1 MKSKIL
7 GNCFDHSEDKPDGRN
22 IGLFCWADLSAK
34 TVLSSRMEVKRSH
47 RNIPHSFRHCEAQR
61 REQQRIQMTTDFTS
75 LNLRDEVMQAVTE
88 LGYNEPTPIQ
98 TAMIPLMLSGVD
110 VIGQAQTGTG
120 KTAAFTL
127 PILHNFQQQ
136 RHVQALVLAPTRELA
151 LQVSKTVTEYGRHLD
166 VRVLAVYGGQP
177 YGPQI
182 SKLNRGI
189 DIVVGTPGRLLD
201 LIDRNAL
208 NIKHIKTLVLD
219 EADEMLNMGFME
231 DVEKILA
238 ETPVERQTALFS
250 ATMPPRIRSLA
261 NRFMRDP
268 QSVTIKRDSLNTL
281 AIEQRYYL
289 VHESDKTN
297 ALTRLFEIEPI
308 KSALIFARTRAETA
322 TLANELVVRGIPAE
336 AIHGD
341 LDQNA
346 RERVLGRF
354 RANQLKV
361 LVATDVAARGL
372 DIDDISH
379 VFNYHLPDDA
389 EVYIHRIG
397 RTGRAGKTGVAITLL
412 SPKEKRRMREVEF
425 LTKQQVMKAELPTV
439 SEIHRHRE
447 NEVVETMKIWL
458 GRGRYKREL
467 EMVQEL
473 IEAGHDPLNI
483 AAAALKIAR
492 ADEKQRPI
500 AEVGEVRSDYRSEK
514 QLKPK
519 NGRPLK
525 GMHREKFGRSE
536 RSVKNL
542 SNKRR
547 GASSHEEGMIRLK
560 INKGKMHN
568 IRPNDVVGQI
578 AFHANIPGY
587 TIGKI
592 RIEDNFSFVD
602 IPEDV
607 AEQVVKQSG
616 NYKIGKEKFSVVMT
630 K

>member
-1 MKSKIL
+1 
-7 GNCFDHSEDKPDGRN
+7 
-22 IGLFCWADLSAK
+22 
-34 TVLSSRMEVKRSH
+34 
-47 RNIPHSFRHCEAQR
+47 
-61 REQQRIQMTTDFTS
+61 MTTDFTS
-75 LNLRDEVMQAVTE
+75 LNLRDEVMQAITE
-88 LGYNEPTPIQ
+88 LGYTQPTPIQ
-98 TAMIPLMLSGVD
+98 AQMIPIMLSGVD

-127 PILHNFQQQ
+127 PILHNFEQQ
-136 RHVQALVLAPTRELA
+136 RYVQALVLAPTRELA
-151 LQVSKTVTEYGRHLD
+151 LQVSKSVTEYGKHLG

-182 SKLNRGI
+182 SKLNRGV
-189 DIVVGTPGRLLD
+189 DVVVGTPGRLID
-201 LIDRNAL
+201 LLKRNAL

-231 DVEKILA
+231 DVETILA
-238 ETPVERQTALFS
+238 ETPEERQTALFS
-250 ATMPPRIRSLA
+250 ATMPGRIRSLA

-268 QSVTIKRDSLNTL
+268 QSVSIKRDNSNAL

-289 VHESDKTN
+289 VHDRDKTN

-322 TLANELVVRGIPAE
+322 SLANELVVRGIPAE

-354 RANQLKV
+354 RSNQLKV
-361 LVATDVAARGL
+361 LVGTDVAARGL

-389 EVYIHRIG
+389 EVYVHRIG

-412 SPKEKRRMREVEF
+412 SPKEKRRLREVES
-425 LTKQQVMKAELPTV
+425 LTKQTVTKADLPTV
-439 SEIHRHRE
+439 AEIHRHRE
-447 NEVVETMKIWL
+447 NQVVETMKIWL

-483 AAAALKIAR
+483 AAAAIKIAR

-500 AEVGEVRSDYRSEK
+500 DEVADVRADHRSEK
-514 QLKPK
+514 QFKPK
-519 NGRPLK
+519 NGR
-525 GMHREKFGRSE
+525 REKFGNSDRPI
-536 RSVKNL
+536 KNL

-547 GASSHEEGMIRLK
+547 GSSSHEDGMVRLK
-560 INKGKMHN
+560 INKGKTHN

-587 TIGKI
+587 TIGRI
-592 RIEDNFSFVD
+592 RIEDKYSYVD

-607 AEQVVKQSG
+607 VEQVVKQSG
-616 NYKIGKEKFSVVMT
+616 NYKIGKDKFSVV
-630 K
+630 KAK

>member
-1 MKSKIL
+1 
-7 GNCFDHSEDKPDGRN
+7 
-22 IGLFCWADLSAK
+22 
-34 TVLSSRMEVKRSH
+34 
-47 RNIPHSFRHCEAQR
+47 
-61 REQQRIQMTTDFTS
+61 MTTDFSS
-75 LNLRDEVMQAVTE
+75 LNLREELVRAITG
-88 LGYNEPTPIQ
+88 LGYAEPTPIQ
-98 TAMIPLMLSGVD
+98 STIIPIMLTGAD

-120 KTAAFTL
+120 KTAAFAL
-127 PILHNFQQQ
+127 PILQNFTPQ
-136 RHVQALVLAPTRELA
+136 RYVQALVLAPTRELA
-151 LQVSKTVTEYGRHLD
+151 LQVADSMTEYGKHLD

-182 SKLNRGI
+182 SRLNRGV
-189 DIVVGTPGRLLD
+189 DVVVGTPGRLLD
-201 LIDRNAL
+201 LIERNAL
-208 NIKHIKTLVLD
+208 NIKHVRILVLD

-238 ETPVERQTALFS
+238 ETPAERQTALFS

-261 NRFMRDP
+261 NRFMREP
-268 QSVTIKRDSLNTL
+268 QHVNIKRDTLTL
-281 AIEQRYYL
+281 ASTEQRYYL
-289 VHESDKTN
+289 VHETDKTN
-297 ALTRLFEIEPI
+297 ALTRLFEVEPI

-372 DIDDISH
+372 DIEDISH

-389 EVYIHRIG
+389 EVYVHRIG

-412 SPKEKRRMREVEF
+412 SPREKRRLREVEA
-425 LTKQQVMKAELPTV
+425 LTKQPIKKMELPTV
-439 SEIHRHRE
+439 SDIHRYRE
-447 NEVVETMKIWL
+447 SQVVENLKIWL

-467 EMVQEL
+467 EMVQTLVE
-473 IEAGHDPLNI
+473 EGHDPLNV

-500 AEVGEVRSDYRSEK
+500 AEVGEVKDDRKRPERE
-514 QLKPK
+514 PAR
-519 NGRPLK
+519 GRK
-525 GMHREKFGRSE
+525 REPFGRRDGGGS
-536 RSVKNL
+536 RP
-542 SNKRR
+542 R
-547 GASSHEEGMIRLK
+547 GDGSHEEGMVRLK
-560 INKGKMHN
+560 LNKGKTQG
-568 IRPNDVVGQI
+568 IRPSDIVGTI

-592 RIEDNFSFVD
+592 RIEDRHTFVD
-602 IPEDV
+602 IPEDLV
-607 AEQVVKQSG
+607 EQVLKHNG
-616 NYKIGKEKFSVVMT
+616 NYRIGKEKFSLAKT

>member
-1 MKSKIL
+1 
-7 GNCFDHSEDKPDGRN
+7 
-22 IGLFCWADLSAK
+22 
-34 TVLSSRMEVKRSH
+34 
-47 RNIPHSFRHCEAQR
+47 
-61 REQQRIQMTTDFTS
+61 MTTEFTS
-75 LNLRDEVMQAVTE
+75 LNLRDELMQAITE
-88 LGYNEPTPIQ
+88 LGYSTPTPIQ
-98 TAMIPLMLSGVD
+98 TALIPIMLSGAD

-120 KTAAFTL
+120 KTAAFAL
-127 PILHNFQQQ
+127 PILQDFQPQ
-136 RHVQALVLAPTRELA
+136 RHVQCLVLAPTRELA
-151 LQVSKTVTEYGRHLD
+151 LQVADSMTEYGRHLN

-182 SKLNRGI
+182 SRLNRGV
-189 DIVVGTPGRLLD
+189 DVVVGTPGRLLD
-201 LIDRNAL
+201 LIERNAL

-219 EADEMLNMGFME
+219 EADEMLNMGFIE
-231 DVEKILA
+231 DIETIIA
-238 ETPVERQTALFS
+238 ETPAERQTALFS
-250 ATMPPRIRSLA
+250 ATLPPRIRSLA
-261 NRFMRDP
+261 SRFMRDP
-268 QSVTIKRDSLNTL
+268 QSVTIKRDNTNAL

-289 VHESDKTN
+289 VHEADKTN

-322 TLANELVVRGIPAE
+322 SLANELVVRGIPAE

-354 RANQLKV
+354 RTNQLKV

-412 SPKEKRRMREVEF
+412 SPKERRRMREVEA
-425 LTKQQVMKAELPTV
+425 LTKQQVTKMEIPTIG
-439 SEIHRHRE
+439 EIHRHRE
-447 NEVVETMKIWL
+447 DRVVETMKVWL

-483 AAAALKIAR
+483 AAAAIKIAR

-500 AEVGEVRSDYRSEK
+500 AEIGEVKTDYRSGEK
-514 QLKPK
+514 QYKPK
-519 NGRPLK
+519 NAR
-525 GMHREKFGRSE
+525 RESFGRRDIPIKSI
-536 RSVKNL
+536 S
-542 SNKRR
+542 SKRR
-547 GASSHEEGMIRLK
+547 GDTSHEEGMVRLK
-560 INKGKMHN
+560 INKGKSN
-568 IRPNDVVGQI
+568 GIRPNDIVGTI

-587 TIGKI
+587 SIGKI
-592 RIEDNFSFVD
+592 RIEDKVTFVD
-602 IPEDV
+602 VPEDLI
-607 AEQVVKQSG
+607 EQVMTQNG
-616 NYKIGKEKFSVVMT
+616 NYRIGKDKFSLA
-630 K
+630 KAK

>member
-1 MKSKIL
+1 
-7 GNCFDHSEDKPDGRN
+7 
-22 IGLFCWADLSAK
+22 
-34 TVLSSRMEVKRSH
+34 
-47 RNIPHSFRHCEAQR
+47 
-61 REQQRIQMTTDFTS
+61 MTTDFTS
-75 LNLRDEVMQAVTE
+75 LNLRAELVQAITE
-88 LGYNEPTPIQ
+88 LGYSEPTPIQ
-98 TAMIPLMLSGVD
+98 SSMIPLMLTGAD
-110 VIGQAQTGTG
+110 TIGQAQTGTG
-120 KTAAFTL
+120 KTAAFAL
-127 PILHNFQQQ
+127 PILHNFHPQ
-136 RHVQALVLAPTRELA
+136 RYVQCLILAPTRELA
-151 LQVSKTVTEYGRHLD
+151 LQVSDSITEYGKHLD

-182 SKLNRGI
+182 SKLNRGV

-201 LIDRNAL
+201 LIERNAL
-208 NIKHIKTLVLD
+208 NIKHVRTVVLD
-219 EADEMLNMGFME
+219 EADEMLNMGFIE
-231 DVEKILA
+231 DVEKILG
-238 ETPVERQTALFS
+238 ETPPERQTALFS

-268 QSVTIKRDSLNTL
+268 QHVNIKRDTLTL
-281 AIEQRYYL
+281 ASTEQRYYL
-289 VHESDKTN
+289 VHENEKTN
-297 ALTRLFEIEPI
+297 ALTRLFEVEPI

-372 DIDDISH
+372 DIEDISH

-397 RTGRAGKTGVAITLL
+397 RTGRAGKTGIAITLL
-412 SPKEKRRMREVEF
+412 SPKEKRRLREVEA
-425 LTKQQVMKAELPTV
+425 LTKQLITKMEIPTPADIV
-439 SEIHRHRE
+439 RHRE
-447 NEVVETMKIWL
+447 SQVIENMKIWL

-467 EMVQEL
+467 EMVNEL

-500 AEVGEVRSDYRSEK
+500 AEITEVKDERRKTEK
-514 QLKPK
+514 DLRERGGKREAF
-519 NGRPLK
+519 GRRDESGRGSKQRLK
-525 GMHREKFGRSE
+525 GD
-536 RSVKNL
+536 
-542 SNKRR
+542 
-547 GASSHEEGMIRLK
+547 ASHEAGMVRMKL
-560 INKGKMHN
+560 NKGKMHGV
-568 IRPNDVVGQI
+568 RPSDIVGTI

-592 RIEDNFSFVD
+592 RIEDKVTFVD
-602 IPEDV
+602 IPEDAV
-607 AEQVVKQSG
+607 EQVMKQNG
-616 NYKIGKEKFSVVMT
+616 NYRLGKEKFALT
-630 K
+630 KAK

>member
-1 MKSKIL
+1 
-7 GNCFDHSEDKPDGRN
+7 
-22 IGLFCWADLSAK
+22 
-34 TVLSSRMEVKRSH
+34 
-47 RNIPHSFRHCEAQR
+47 
-61 REQQRIQMTTDFTS
+61 MTTEFNS
-75 LNLRDEVMQAVTE
+75 LNLREEIMQAITE
-88 LGYNEPTPIQ
+88 LGYSTPTPIQ
-98 TAMIPLMLSGVD
+98 EALIPIMLSGAD

-120 KTAAFTL
+120 KTAAFAL
-127 PILHNFQQQ
+127 PILQNFTPE
-136 RHVQALVLAPTRELA
+136 RHVQALILAPTRELA
-151 LQVSKTVTEYGRHLD
+151 LQVADSMTEYGKHMN

-182 SKLNRGI
+182 SRLNRGV

-201 LIDRNAL
+201 LIERKSL
-208 NIKHIKTLVLD
+208 NLKHIRTLVLD

-238 ETPVERQTALFS
+238 ETPAERQTALFS
-250 ATMPPRIRSLA
+250 ATLPKRIRDLA

-268 QSVTIKRDSLNTL
+268 QPVTIKRETLTL
-281 AIEQRYYL
+281 ASTEQRYYL
-289 VHESDKTN
+289 VHENEKTN
-297 ALTRLFEIEPI
+297 ALTRLFEVEPI

-372 DIDDISH
+372 DIEDISH

-397 RTGRAGKTGVAITLL
+397 RTGRAGKTGIAITLV
-412 SPKEKRRMREVEF
+412 SPREKRRLREVEA
-425 LTKQQVMKAELPTV
+425 LTKQPIKKMELPTASDIV
-439 SEIHRHRE
+439 KHRE
-447 NEVVETMKIWL
+447 GQVVETLKIWL

-473 IEAGHDPLNI
+473 IDAGHDPLNI
-483 AAAALKIAR
+483 AAAAIKVAR

-500 AEVGEVRSDYRSEK
+500 AEISEVKDERK
-514 QLKPK
+514 
-519 NGRPLK
+519 RPERK
-525 GMHREKFGRSE
+525 FERGDHREAPGRSE
-536 RSVKNL
+536 RSEKGG
-542 SNKRR
+542 SSRR
-547 GASSHEEGMIRLK
+547 PARGGGDTSHEEGMVRLK
-560 INKGKMHN
+560 LNKGKAQG
-568 IRPNDVVGQI
+568 IRPNDIVGTI

-587 TIGKI
+587 VIGKI
-592 RIEDNFSFVD
+592 RIEDKFAFVD

-607 AEQVVKQSG
+607 VEQVLKQNG
-616 NYKIGKEKFSVVMT
+616 NYRIGKEKFSLA
-630 K
+630 KA

>member
-1 MKSKIL
+1 
-7 GNCFDHSEDKPDGRN
+7 
-22 IGLFCWADLSAK
+22 
-34 TVLSSRMEVKRSH
+34 
-47 RNIPHSFRHCEAQR
+47 
-61 REQQRIQMTTDFTS
+61 MTTEFTS
-75 LNLRDEVMQAVTE
+75 LNLRDEVMQAITE
-88 LGYNEPTPIQ
+88 LGYSTPTPIQ
-98 TAMIPLMLSGVD
+98 AGMIPLMLTGAD

-120 KTAAFTL
+120 KTAAFAL
-127 PILHNFQQQ
+127 PILHNFQPQ

-151 LQVSKTVTEYGRHLD
+151 LQVANSMTEYGKHLD

-182 SKLNRGI
+182 GKLNRGI

-201 LIDRNAL
+201 LIERNAL
-208 NIKHIKTLVLD
+208 NIKHIHTLVLD
-219 EADEMLNMGFME
+219 EADEMLNMGFIE
-231 DVEKILA
+231 DIEKILA
-238 ETPVERQTALFS
+238 ETPAERQTALFS

-268 QSVTIKRDSLNTL
+268 QSVTIKRDTTNAL

-289 VHESDKTN
+289 VHEGDKTN

-412 SPKEKRRMREVEF
+412 SPKEKRRLREVEA
-425 LTKQQVMKAELPTV
+425 LTKQTV
-439 SEIHRHRE
+439 TKVEIPSASEIVKHRE
-447 NEVVETMKIWL
+447 NKVVENLKIWL

-473 IEAGHDPLNI
+473 VDAGYDLTDI
-483 AAAALKIAR
+483 AAAAIKIAR

-500 AEVGEVRSDYRSEK
+500 AEVGEVKSNYRRDEK
-514 QLKPK
+514 QYKPK
-519 NGRPLK
+519 NGR
-525 GMHREKFGRSE
+525 RETFGRRDIPIKSI
-536 RSVKNL
+536 

-547 GASSHEEGMIRLK
+547 GDSSHEEGMIRLK
-560 INKGKMHN
+560 MNLGKTN
-568 IRPNDVVGQI
+568 GVRPNDIVGTI
-578 AFHANIPGY
+578 AYHANIPGY

-592 RIEDNFSFVD
+592 RIEDKMTFVD
-602 IPEDV
+602 IPENLLD
-607 AEQVVKQSG
+607 QVMNHNG
-616 NYKIGKEKFSVVMT
+616 NYRIGKDKFSLA
-630 K
+630 KAK

>member
-1 MKSKIL
+1 
-7 GNCFDHSEDKPDGRN
+7 
-22 IGLFCWADLSAK
+22 
-34 TVLSSRMEVKRSH
+34 
-47 RNIPHSFRHCEAQR
+47 
-61 REQQRIQMTTDFTS
+61 MTTDFAS
-75 LNLRDEVMQAVTE
+75 LNLRGELVQAIME
-88 LGYNEPTPIQ
+88 LGYSEPTPIQ
-98 TAMIPLMLSGVD
+98 SAIIPIMLTGAD

-120 KTAAFTL
+120 KTAAFSL
-127 PILHNFQQQ
+127 PILQIFVTQ

-151 LQVSKTVTEYGRHLD
+151 LQVADSMTAYGKHLD

-182 SKLNRGI
+182 SRLNRGV
-189 DIVVGTPGRLLD
+189 DVVVGTPGRLLD
-201 LIDRNAL
+201 LIERNAL
-208 NIKHIKTLVLD
+208 NIKHVRVLVLD

-238 ETPVERQTALFS
+238 ETPAERQTALFS

-268 QSVTIKRDSLNTL
+268 QHVNIKRDTLTL
-281 AIEQRYYL
+281 ASTEQRYYL
-289 VHESDKTN
+289 VHENDKTN
-297 ALTRLFEIEPI
+297 ALTRLFETEPI

-372 DIDDISH
+372 DIEDISH

-389 EVYIHRIG
+389 EVYVHRIG
-397 RTGRAGKTGVAITLL
+397 RTGRAGRAGVAITLV
-412 SPKEKRRMREVEF
+412 SPREKRRLREVEA
-425 LTKQQVMKAELPTV
+425 LTKQPIQKMELPTV
-439 SEIHRHRE
+439 TEIHRHRE
-447 NEVVETMKIWL
+447 DELVEKVRIWL
-458 GRGRYKREL
+458 GRGRFKREL

-473 IEAGHDPLNI
+473 VDAGHDPLNV

-500 AEVGEVRSDYRSEK
+500 AEIEEVKPERRERKAEPRGRRESVGKR
-514 QLKPK
+514 
-519 NGRPLK
+519 NGR
-525 GMHREKFGRSE
+525 GDSSRQ
-536 RSVKNL
+536 
-542 SNKRR
+542 R
-547 GASSHEEGMIRLK
+547 GDGSHEEGMVRLK
-560 INKGKMHN
+560 LNKGKMHG
-568 IRPNDVVGQI
+568 IRPNDIVGTI

-587 TIGKI
+587 SIGKI
-592 RIEDNFSFVD
+592 RIEDRHTFVD
-602 IPEDV
+602 IPEDLV
-607 AEQVVKQSG
+607 DQVMKHNG
-616 NYKIGKEKFSVVMT
+616 NYRIGKEKFSLA
-630 K
+630 KAK